1 MGILTFDFN
10 RSPLLDPTLLAPL
23 LAMLL
28 WTRLFQEAVLEAVQ
42 YPRNQQPRAPAAAL
56 AADQPSVQPAGAV
69 PLPRRHPRR
78 PRRSLPQSQEAAA
91 GLLSAARVAATAAL
105 VLQPDLQPR
114 KQLQEAVVALL
125 QEMLPRQGRLRRLPP
140 WLPRLSLDA
149 HAQDASTKK
158 IGCESKKGSGNTRH
172 CWLSWGLTQ
181 APETTSQDVLPM
193 YVVRRSW
200 KISHTLGQP

>member
-78 PRRSLPQSQEAAA
+78 PRRPLPQSQEAAA

-114 KQLQEAVVALL
+114 RAAVIQDTVGCPGG
-125 QEMLPRQGRLRRLPP
+125 LPRPP
-140 WLPRLSLDA
+140 KL
-149 HAQDASTKK
+149 HHK
-158 IGCESKKGSGNTRH
+158 
-172 CWLSWGLTQ
+172 
-181 APETTSQDVLPM
+181 
-193 YVVRRSW
+193 
-200 KISHTLGQP
+200 

>member
-42 YPRNQQPRAPAAAL
+42 YPRNQQPRAPPAAL

-69 PLPRRHPRR
+69 PLPRRHPR
-78 PRRSLPQSQEAAA
+78 
-91 GLLSAARVAATAAL
+91 
-105 VLQPDLQPR
+105 

-125 QEMLPRQGRLRRLPP
+125 QEMLPRQGRL
-140 WLPRLSLDA
+140 PRA
-149 HAQDASTKK
+149 GAAVAQ
-158 IGCESKKGSGNTRH
+158 
-172 CWLSWGLTQ
+172 
-181 APETTSQDVLPM
+181 
-193 YVVRRSW
+193 
-200 KISHTLGQP
+200 

>member
-42 YPRNQQPRAPAAAL
+42 YPRNQRPRAPAAAL
-56 AADQPSVQPAGAV
+56 AVDQPSVQPAGAV

-114 KQLQEAVVALL
+114 KQLQEAVVAQL
-125 QEMLPRQGRLRRLPP
+125 RRRLRRLPP

-158 IGCESKKGSGNTRH
+158 IGCESKKGSRNTRH

>member
-42 YPRNQQPRAPAAAL
+42 YPRNQQPRAPAAA
-56 AADQPSVQPAGAV
+56 QPSVQPAGAV

-125 QEMLPRQGRLRRLPP
+125 QEMLP
-140 WLPRLSLDA
+140 
-149 HAQDASTKK
+149 
-158 IGCESKKGSGNTRH
+158 
-172 CWLSWGLTQ
+172 
-181 APETTSQDVLPM
+181 
-193 YVVRRSW
+193 
-200 KISHTLGQP
+200 